1 MLATRVRVRPCS
13 ALWRL
18 SSEGRR
24 PTTAFSASARVSP
37 GCVARLISP
46 FGPFAVIRL
55 PSIWAVTPLGRGTG
69 FLPMRDMSRLL
80 PDHREQ
86 LAAHAG
92 GAGFAVGHEALWRG
106 QDRHAEAVLDARDLA
121 RFHVAAQARGG
132 HPLQLAGHRRVVVV
146 LEIHPPLPLTS
157 GRQPLE

>member
-24 PTTAFSASARVSP
+24 TTTAFSSSASVRS

-46 FGPFAVIRL
+46 FGPFTVIRL
-55 PSIWAVTPLGRGTG
+55 PSIWAVTPLGSGTG
-69 FLPMRDMSRLL
+69 FLPMRDMSLLL

-121 RFHVAAQARGG
+121 RLHGAAQARNGPALQPSD
-132 HPLQLAGHRRVVVV
+132 HPRVPV
-146 LEIHPPLPLTS
+146 IHWIQPQ
-157 GRQPLE
+157 QPLHFLVQYP

>member
-24 PTTAFSASARVSP
+24 TTTAFSSSASVRS

-46 FGPFAVIRL
+46 FGPFTVIRL
-55 PSIWAVTPLGRGTG
+55 PSIWAVTPLGSGTG

-86 LAAHAG
+86 LAAPAG
-92 GAGFAVGHEALWRG
+92 GAGFAVGHLDLLSGQGRPTGAVPCSRAL
-106 QDRHAEAVLDARDLA
+106 
-121 RFHVAAQARGG
+121 AQC
-132 HPLQLAGHRRVVVV
+132 Q
-146 LEIHPPLPLTS
+146 
-157 GRQPLE
+157 